1 MADVLAKAQ
10 TAPKNFESLKTEI
23 ADRYGRL
30 SGQLKRIAE
39 FALDR
44 PDDLALATVSSI
56 AQSVDVQPS
65 SVVRFAKAFGY
76 DGFSDMQQL
85 FRQRL
90 IAASPSYRER
100 IRSFEGGQEQA
111 AKSPALLNDFVE
123 QGTAALAQLRNPA
136 VVERL
141 DGALDL
147 LSRAKTVLLLA
158 QRRAFPVA
166 FYLSYALGRL
176 ERPCL
181 LLDGVGGLLRQQAAL
196 AGPEDVLI
204 AASFRPYAPEV
215 VEIVA
220 ERRAAGIPVV
230 AITDSAL
237 SPIAREASLSFELQ
251 EPEDQGFR
259 TLVAPMLLAQVL
271 VVGLGHRLAGRDPR
285 SSQ

>member
-1 MADVLAKAQ
+1 MIAKADR
-10 TAPKNFESLKTEI
+10 APEDFESLKARI
-23 ADRYGRL
+23 ADRYGAL

-56 AQSVDVQPS
+56 AQSVGVQPS

-76 DGFSDMQQL
+76 DGFSDMQRL

-111 AKSPALLNDFVE
+111 AESPALLNDFVD
-123 QGTAALAQLRNPA
+123 QGTAALALLRDPA
-136 VVERL
+136 IVERL
-141 DGALDL
+141 DGAVEL
-147 LSRAKTVLLLA
+147 LSKAGKVLLLA
-158 QRRAFPVA
+158 QRRAFPIA

-181 LLDGVGGLLRQQAAL
+181 LLDGFGGLLRQQAAL
-196 AGPEDVLI
+196 AGPEDVI
-204 AASFRPYAPEV
+204 VASSFKPYAPEV

-220 ERRAAGIPVV
+220 ERRAAGVPVI
-230 AITDSAL
+230 AMTDSAL

-251 EPEDQGFR
+251 EPEDHAFR
-259 TLVAPMLLAQVL
+259 TLVAPILLAQVL
-271 VVGLGHRLAGRDPR
+271 VVGLGHRLAGTDPR
-285 SSQ
+285 SPR

>member
-1 MADVLAKAQ
+1 MIAK
-10 TAPKNFESLKTEI
+10 TGRAPEDFESLKAQI
-23 ADRYGRL
+23 ADRYGTL

-56 AQSVDVQPS
+56 AQSVGVQPS

-76 DGFSDMQQL
+76 DGFSDMQRL

-100 IRSFEGGQEQA
+100 IRSFEGGQEQPA
-111 AKSPALLNDFVE
+111 ENPALLNDFVE
-123 QGTAALAQLRNPA
+123 QGSAALALLRDPA
-136 VVERL
+136 IVERL
-141 DGALDL
+141 DGAVDL
-147 LSRAKTVLLLA
+147 LSKARKVLLLA

-196 AGPEDVLI
+196 AGPEDVMV
-204 AASFRPYAPEV
+204 AASFRPYALEV

-220 ERRAAGIPVV
+220 ERRAAGIPVI
-230 AITDSAL
+230 ALTDSAL

-251 EPEDQGFR
+251 EPEGHAFR
-259 TLVAPMLLAQVL
+259 TLVAPILLAQVL
-271 VVGLGHRLAGRDPR
+271 VVSLGHRLAGTDPR
-285 SSQ
+285 SPR